1 MTDNKIIHVLASGA
15 CDQMRRAKAGYVS
28 HLLITGVRYP
38 AALRQNPPRIKLL
51 EDNVIG
57 KFMPC
62 ELLDEWPDHPD
73 RWPLEPVAGPSTKP
87 AGPPPISS
95 RGPSVFG
102 ASALT
107 PERVAQAMP
116 IEPPKRK
123 ARQKAMV

>member
-28 HLLITGVRYP
+28 HLLITGVLYP
-38 AALRQNPPRIKLL
+38 AALRQNPRRIKLL

-57 KFMPC
+57 RFMPC
-62 ELLDEWPDHPD
+62 ELLDEWPDAPD
-73 RWPLEPVAGPSTKP
+73 RWPVEPAPGPSTRP
-87 AGPPPISS
+87 AGPPATT
-95 RGPSVFG
+95 RGASAP
-102 ASALT
+102 SALT

-123 ARQKAMV
+123 ARQKAMA